1 MLEAVD
7 RQLRSVLQGQENSSP
22 KKRTPRYTSRHRAIA
37 RREDAHS
44 CHRFYRYQS
53 DSCGEGAA
61 GLKRVC
67 ELRAQPQVQLPVRV
81 TPVGPDASRP

>member
-1 MLEAVD
+1 MLQAVD

-22 KKRTPRYTSRHRAIA
+22 KKRTPRYSLETPYYCSA
-37 RREDAHS
+37 RRCS
-44 CHRFYRYQS
+44 LMPSVLPLPKRLVW
-53 DSCGEGAA
+53 GGAA